1 MRALKNYRRHKSSD
15 FFLFM
20 LIVDPTRITNLG
32 LPGGNGNKKL
42 MKNLLILSRMKMSHK
57 RVTKM
62 LCILS
67 GFSLSCKNHVFFLK
81 IPQEGSQNHDV
92 FQLCKNSAF
101 QIGNFVSKTLLKF
114 FQFSSKKF

>member
-67 GFSLSCKNHVFFLK
+67 GFSLSCKNHVFFQIFLK
-81 IPQEGSQNHDV
+81 KEV
-92 FQLCKNSAF
+92 
-101 QIGNFVSKTLLKF
+101 KTMMCFKCVKICISNW
-114 FQFSSKKF
+114 QF